1 MNENLQKAITEWQE
15 ENAEK
20 RAIIVI
26 AIENIAEDEEEGKTT
41 SSINS
46 AILGKHSNLVNAF
59 KGVMSDNKRNPI
71 RDIIKEAQ
79 VRLKIDKLFE

>member
-15 ENAEK
+15 ENDEK

-46 AILGKHSNLVNAF
+46 ASIATS
-59 KGVMSDNKRNPI
+59 
-71 RDIIKEAQ
+71 
-79 VRLKIDKLFE
+79 

>member
-26 AIENIAEDEEEGKTT
+26 AIENIAEDEEEGRTT

-46 AILGKHSNLVNAF
+46 AILGKHSNLVSAF